1 MILYLTELFNK
12 IYKYF
17 NNKYF
22 KIKNFKS
29 ASTQTDNDNIVS
41 TNNKII
47 QTDNP
52 TLYEKSTQTH
62 IKGEDIY
69 DDSEWAK
76 LTWINTRNI
85 TVLD

>member
-29 ASTQTDNDNIVS
+29 ISIQTDKNNILS
-41 TNNKII
+41 NNNKII

-52 TLYEKSTQTH
+52 TLYEKSTQTY
-62 IKGEDIY
+62 IKGQDIY
-69 DDSEWAK
+69 DDSEWVK
-76 LTWINTRNI
+76 LTWINTSNI
-85 TVLD
+85 NILD